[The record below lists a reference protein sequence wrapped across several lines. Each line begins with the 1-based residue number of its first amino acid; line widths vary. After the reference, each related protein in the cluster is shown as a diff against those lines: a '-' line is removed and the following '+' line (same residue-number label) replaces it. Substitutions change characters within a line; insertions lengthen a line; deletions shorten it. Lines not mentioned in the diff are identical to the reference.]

1 MSRIRISPEG
11 TAKLIILNLDEY
23 AKEKSKVITRYK
35 ISKETMRRI
44 SNRSNIHPGFIREV
58 GNSLGELGWVLIE
71 SNDDHYCFLKQDAMN
86 NWAKLTAKR
95 IKGLR
100 AQGEEAIADAYAI
113 SYPGDELDIDFE
125 E

>member
-1 MSRIRISPEG
+1 MPRIRISPEG

-23 AKEKSKVITRYK
+23 AREKSKVITRYK

-44 SNRSNIHPGFIREV
+44 SNRFNIHPGFIREV

-95 IKGLR
+95 IKSLR
-100 AQGEEAIADAYAI
+100 IQGEEAIAEAYAR
-113 SYPGDELDIDFE
+113 SYPRDELDIDFE